1 MEGRKYSFLD
11 SVLINL
17 DKGIRT
23 VFSVQDSSMAP
34 VPGTDLCELDSSKEH
49 RLRSE
54 GLMRVNHAG
63 EVAAQ
68 ALYHGQSLA
77 ARDPAVRE
85 TMAKSASEEN
95 DHLYWC
101 EERLRELG
109 GRTSLLNPFWYFG
122 SFMIGVTAGIAGDRW
137 SLGFIAETERQVV
150 RHLEEHLNEL
160 PPDDARSRAIL
171 QRMKRDETHHATL
184 AIETGAADLPEV
196 IKVLMTAA
204 SKVMTTA
211 AYWL

>member
-1 MEGRKYSFLD
+1 MEGRKYSLLD

-34 VPGTDLCELDSSKEH
+34 VPGTDLRELESSKEH
-49 RLRSE
+49 RRRSE

-85 TMAKSASEEN
+85 
-95 DHLYWC
+95 
-101 EERLRELG
+101 
-109 GRTSLLNPFWYFG
+109 
-122 SFMIGVTAGIAGDRW
+122 
-137 SLGFIAETERQVV
+137 
-150 RHLEEHLNEL
+150 
-160 PPDDARSRAIL
+160 
-171 QRMKRDETHHATL
+171 
-184 AIETGAADLPEV
+184 
-196 IKVLMTAA
+196 
-204 SKVMTTA
+204 
-211 AYWL
+211 

>member
-11 SVLINL
+11 SVLINF

-23 VFSVQDSSMAP
+23 VFSVQDSSGAP
-34 VPGTDLCELDSSKEH
+34 VPGSDLHELDSSKEH

-77 ARDPAVRE
+77 ACDPAVRE

-122 SFMIGVTAGIAGDRW
+122 SFMI
-137 SLGFIAETERQVV
+137 
-150 RHLEEHLNEL
+150 
-160 PPDDARSRAIL
+160 
-171 QRMKRDETHHATL
+171 
-184 AIETGAADLPEV
+184 
-196 IKVLMTAA
+196 
-204 SKVMTTA
+204 
-211 AYWL
+211 

>member
-1 MEGRKYSFLD
+1 
-11 SVLINL
+11 
-17 DKGIRT
+17 
-23 VFSVQDSSMAP
+23 MAP
-34 VPGTDLCELDSSKEH
+34 VPGTDLRDLDSSKEH

-101 EERLRELG
+101 DERLRELG

-122 SFMIGVTAGIAGDRW
+122 SFMFGVTAGIAGDRW

-171 QRMKRDETHHATL
+171 QRMKRDEAHHATV
-184 AIETGAADLPEV
+184 AIETGAAGLPEV
-196 IKVLMTAA
+196 IKILMRAA
-204 SKVMTTA
+204 SKVMTTV
-211 AYWL
+211 AYRL